1 MPSHSRKCDGIPD
14 LGPDDGVVGRVEEL
28 LHGVRPRNGAYP
40 TVVVDGRGG
49 SGKTTLAG
57 VLGQRLD
64 GYAVV
69 HGDDYFEPHDHP
81 VTWGDFAEERFD
93 ADVLA
98 RLRAG
103 DPDLP
108 VQPFD
113 FPNRRLG
120 DVRPV
125 RVDRGVVVERWFGC
139 DLDVPW
145 DLRIWVETPP
155 EVCLERGLGRDGG
168 IALGERARL
177 AWTTVWQPREEA
189 WIAERRPQELAD
201 LVLDGTRPF
210 EPQL

>member
-1 MPSHSRKCDGIPD
+1 MRVLEG
-14 LGPDDGVVGRVEEL
+14 LLARVE
-28 LHGVRPRNGAYP
+28 PRNAAYP
-40 TVVVDGRGG
+40 TVVVDGRGA
-49 SGKTTLAG
+49 SGKTTLAD
-57 VLGQRLD
+57 LLADHLD

-93 ADVLA
+93 ADVLS
-98 RLRAG
+98 RIRAG
-103 DPDLP
+103 ERAIP

-113 FPNRRLG
+113 FPRGRLG
-120 DVRPV
+120 EVRPLH
-125 RVDRGVVVERWFGC
+125 VDRGLVVERWFGFG
-139 DLDVPW
+139 LDAPW
-145 DLRIWVETPP
+145 DVRIWVETPSS
-155 EVCLERGLGRDGG
+155 VCLERGLGRDGG

-189 WIAERRPQELAD
+189 YIAATQPQRRAD

>member
-1 MPSHSRKCDGIPD
+1 MGS
-14 LGPDDGVVGRVEEL
+14 VGRVGEL
-28 LHGVRPRNGAYP
+28 LGGVRPRNGAYP

-57 VLGQRLD
+57 LLGERLP
-64 GYAVV
+64 GYAVI

-98 RLRAG
+98 RVRAG
-103 DPDLP
+103 DRVIP
-108 VQPFD
+108 VQPYD
-113 FPNRRLG
+113 FPQRRLG
-120 DVRPV
+120 DVRPLTI
-125 RVDRGVVVERWFGC
+125 DRGLVVERWFGF
-139 DLDVPW
+139 DLDAPW

-155 EVCLERGLGRDGG
+155 EICLERGLGRDGG
-168 IALGERARL
+168 IALGERAVL

-189 WIAERRPQELAD
+189 YIALTKPQRRAD